1 MAKKAAPVFAKRPLK
16 ILFLLLTISF
26 SLSSCF
32 KDVDF
37 GQAQDILL
45 KPDIDVDLLVYQLNE
60 NDFIDSRDQSFTP
73 VIRDTVRL
81 EFLNDDYVQ
90 KSLQYAEFRFKHT
103 NFFSQPIKSSIKFL
117 DENNNYLFSVDYII
131 PAGNENSPGVVD
143 TIKVMQGN
151 DILKVRKSIQM
162 ALELEL
168 QGSEKDLKGELDF
181 SSKGLFK
188 FEF

>member
-1 MAKKAAPVFAKRPLK
+1 MAKKAALVFSGKPLK
-16 ILFLLLTISF
+16 ILFLLLTICL

-37 GQAQDILL
+37 GQAQDINL

-60 NDFIDSRDQSFTP
+60 NDFIESGDNSFTP

-103 NFFSQPIKSSIKFL
+103 NYFNQPIRSSIKFL
-117 DENNNYLFSVDYII
+117 DKNNRYLFGVDYTI
-131 PAGNENSPGVVD
+131 PAGNDALPGVID
-143 TIKVMQGN
+143 TIKVMQGS